1 MPVTSVRELR
11 ALQEAAHPHV
21 VRLRGVAMGAA
32 PEAVFLAFEYCQ
44 TDLGRVIDGLATPMP
59 LSEAKRLMLQLLSA
73 LAFLHARWTVHRD
86 LKPSNV
92 LLDARGSLKVCD
104 FGLARRW
111 APGPARPALTPG
123 ATTLW
128 YRAPEVLLG
137 AQDYTG
143 QVDCWAAGCILAE
156 LVKGEPLFPAR
167 TELAL
172 AAAVAGLLG
181 APTERIWPGMRALP
195 GASALEGSRQRHNL
209 LRQAR
214 SAEGGGGGGGPSVAG
229 SGVVDQSL
237 VSDKGRQCGLDLP
250 YQHVTWTLPKVPIN
264 CPLNSRL
271 HRDFRSSLPTALTSS
286 TRC

>member
-1 MPVTSVRELR
+1 MPVTSIRELR

-21 VRLRGVAMGAA
+21 VRLHGVAMGAA

-92 LLDARGSLKVCD
+92 LLDARGALKICD

-214 SAEGGGGGGGPSVAG
+214 SCCCYFLGSEGRGAGGGNEG
-229 SGVVDQSL
+229 
-237 VSDKGRQCGLDLP
+237 
-250 YQHVTWTLPKVPIN
+250 
-264 CPLNSRL
+264 
-271 HRDFRSSLPTALTSS
+271 
-286 TRC
+286 